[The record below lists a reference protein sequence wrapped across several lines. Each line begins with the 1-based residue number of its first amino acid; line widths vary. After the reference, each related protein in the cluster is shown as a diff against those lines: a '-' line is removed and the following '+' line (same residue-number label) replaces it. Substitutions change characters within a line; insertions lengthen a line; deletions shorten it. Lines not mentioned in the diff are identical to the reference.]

1 MQYCALSR
9 ARHSKGQLLAS
20 EVPSLLLHAVCSATR
35 VRLSFARKAQAP
47 EQTGSA
53 AVERCTNIICLSE
66 SKLSVS
72 SRARTCNPSLKR
84 IVP

>member
-9 ARHSKGQLLAS
+9 AGHSKGQLLAS

-35 VRLSFARKAQAP
+35 IRLSLARKAQAP

-53 AVERCTNIICLSE
+53 AVE
-66 SKLSVS
+66 
-72 SRARTCNPSLKR
+72 
-84 IVP
+84 